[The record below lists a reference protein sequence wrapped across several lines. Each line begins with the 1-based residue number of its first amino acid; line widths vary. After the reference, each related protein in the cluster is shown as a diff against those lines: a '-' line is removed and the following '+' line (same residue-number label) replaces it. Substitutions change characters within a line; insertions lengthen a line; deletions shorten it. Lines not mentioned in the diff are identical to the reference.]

1 MTGGSCFAE
10 GENTT
15 APVLLRNFCAEI
27 LKKYIK
33 NIKKKK
39 KGKKNKKS
47 QPQPRTEHWDQSG
60 SKLNRSSDKVPPSFW
75 DNATIF
81 FLVIVRFIASAQYT
95 TSFFS

>member
-39 KGKKNKKS
+39 KGKKNKKKALKREGES
-47 QPQPRTEHWDQSG
+47 RAGCSYEHETQFCLQSITNAEG
-60 SKLNRSSDKVPPSFW
+60 SPAP
-75 DNATIF
+75 
-81 FLVIVRFIASAQYT
+81 
-95 TSFFS
+95 